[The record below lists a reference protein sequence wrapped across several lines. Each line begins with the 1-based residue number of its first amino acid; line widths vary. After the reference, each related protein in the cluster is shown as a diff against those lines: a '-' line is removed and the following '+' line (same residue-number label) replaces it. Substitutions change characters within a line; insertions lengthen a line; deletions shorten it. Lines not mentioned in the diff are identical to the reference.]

1 MVFDIRSFLLGFLPV
16 SFRGLPKGFCYEL
29 SHLQIAPMDRGSSD
43 GMWLRGNPAM
53 SKELWEIVPVDIA
66 VRGESLLGTTGFIR
80 KNSLLL
86 RW

>member
-1 MVFDIRSFLLGFLPV
+1 M

>member
-1 MVFDIRSFLLGFLPV
+1 M

-43 GMWLRGNPAM
+43 GMWLRGNPEM
-53 SKELWEIVPVDIA
+53 SKELWEIVPVGIA
-66 VRGESLLGTTGFIR
+66 MRGESLPGTIGFIR

-86 RW
+86 KW